1 MSTRIV
7 VDPITRIEGH
17 LRIEAEV
24 KDGKIVDAWSAGTM
38 VRGIEI
44 ILKGRDPR
52 DAWAFTE
59 RVCGVCTTVHALA
72 SVRSVEDALGIA
84 VPPNAELIRNLMFC
98 AQYMQDH
105 VVHFY
110 HLHALDWVDVVSA
123 LKADP
128 AEASRIA
135 QSISNWP
142 KSSVGYFKDLQ
153 KRLSS
158 FVESGQLGIFANAY
172 WGHPAYKLPPAVN
185 LIGVAHYLEA
195 LEWQKEMVKVHTI
208 FGGKNPHP
216 NYLVGG
222 VPCSLNIDE
231 ANAINADRLAH
242 VGRLFEEGQRFIEQ
256 VYIPDLLAIAPFY
269 LDWTEIGG
277 GVKNY
282 LAYGDLPTNGFAD
295 IAHFKF
301 PRGAVL
307 DRDLT
312 QVHAVDPHDPDGV
325 REHIDHSWYS
335 YQGGESQGLHPW
347 DGETKFNYTGP
358 KPPYENLNVDG
369 KYSWLKTPRWK
380 GHAMEVG
387 PLARLLV
394 GFASGNA
401 EIKEAV
407 LQTLGALKAPAT
419 VLFSTLGRT
428 AARGIETKLVARW
441 AQEFYGQ
448 LLANIRNGDSRTF
461 NKDKWERN
469 TWPAT
474 ARGVGASEA
483 PRGALAHWIVIKDQK
498 IENYQLVVPSTW
510 NASPRD
516 GKGQRSPYE
525 ASLIGTP
532 VADVK
537 QPLEILR
544 TVHSFDPCIACAV
557 HLYDDRGQPLQQVS
571 TAPVGYRPSSD
582 DQPSAGGAACPSL
595 DRLGTLSLSNGQD
608 ASSALRSTR
617 STAADLVGATA

>member
-24 KDGKIVDAWSAGTM
+24 KDGRITDAWSAGTM
-38 VRGIEI
+38 VRGIET

-72 SVRSVEDALGIA
+72 SVRSVEDALGVA

-98 AQYMQDH
+98 AQYLQDH

-110 HLHALDWVDVVSA
+110 HLHALDWVDVVSS

-142 KSSVGYFKDLQ
+142 KSSPQYFHDLQ
-153 KRLSS
+153 KRLTA

-172 WGHPAYKLPPAVN
+172 WGHPAYKLPPEVN

-195 LEWQKEMVKVHTI
+195 LEWQKEIVKVHTI

-222 VPCSLNIDE
+222 VPCALNIDE
-231 ANAINADRLAH
+231 ANAINAERLAY
-242 VGRLFEEGQRFIEQ
+242 VGRLFEEAARFVEQ
-256 VYIPDLLAIAPFY
+256 VYLPDLLAIAPFY
-269 LDWTEIGG
+269 LDWAEIGG
-277 GVKNY
+277 GVSNY
-282 LAYGDLPTNGFAD
+282 LCYGDLPTNGFAD
-295 IAHFKF
+295 VARFKF

-307 DRDLT
+307 DRDLSK
-312 QVHAVDPHDPDGV
+312 VHPVDPHDPDGV
-325 REHIDHSWYS
+325 RESIDHSWYS
-335 YQGGESQGLHPW
+335 YNGGEGKALHPW
-347 DGETKFNYTGP
+347 DGETRFNYTGP
-358 KPPYENLNVDG
+358 KPPYDNLNVDG

-387 PLARLLV
+387 PLARMLV
-394 GFASGNA
+394 GYASGNQ
-401 EIKEAV
+401 EIKDAV
-407 LQTLGALKAPAT
+407 TETLAALKAPAA

-428 AARGIETKLVARW
+428 AARGIETRLIARW
-441 AQEFYGQ
+441 ATEFYSQ

-461 NKDKWERN
+461 TKEKWEPA
-469 TWPAT
+469 TWPAQ

-516 GKGQRSPYE
+516 GQGQRSPYE

-532 VADVK
+532 VHDPT

-544 TVHSFDPCIACAV
+544 TVHSFDPCLACAV
-557 HLYDDRGQPLQQVS
+557 HLYDDRGGRLGAAS
-571 TAPVGYRPSSD
+571 TAPV
-582 DQPSAGGAACPSL
+582 L
-595 DRLGTLSLSNGQD
+595 
-608 ASSALRSTR
+608 
-617 STAADLVGATA
+617 

>member
-1 MSTRIV
+1 MSDRIV

-24 KDGKIVDAWSAGTM
+24 KDGRIVDAWSAGTM
-38 VRGIEI
+38 VRGLEI

-52 DAWAFTE
+52 DAWAFCE

-72 SVRSVEDALGIA
+72 SVRSVEDAIGVA

-128 AEASRIA
+128 AETSRIA
-135 QSISNWP
+135 QSISHWP
-142 KSSVGYFKDLQ
+142 KSSPGYFSDLQ
-153 KRLSS
+153 KRLTK
-158 FVESGQLGIFANAY
+158 FVESGQLGIFANGY
-172 WGHPAYKLPPAVN
+172 WGHPAYKLPPEVN

-195 LEWQKEMVKVHTI
+195 LEWQKEIVKVHTI

-222 VPCSLNIDE
+222 VPCALNIDE
-231 ANAINADRLAH
+231 ANAINAERLAM
-242 VGRLFEEGQRFIEQ
+242 VGSLLEQAAQFVEQ
-256 VYIPDLLAIAPFY
+256 VYIPDLLAIAPNY

-277 GVKNY
+277 GVSNY
-282 LAYGDLPTNGFAD
+282 LCYGDLPTNGFAD
-295 IAHFKF
+295 VARFKF

-307 DRDLT
+307 DRNLSE
-312 QVHAVDPHDPDGV
+312 VHAVDPKDPAGV
-325 REHIDHSWYS
+325 QEFIPHSWYS
-335 YQGGESQGLHPW
+335 YDGADGKHPW
-347 DGETKFNYTGP
+347 DGETKLNYTGP
-358 KPPYENLNVDG
+358 QPPYEHLDVSG

-387 PLARLLV
+387 PLARMLV

-401 EIKEAV
+401 EIKDAV
-407 LQTLGALKAPAT
+407 LGTLGALKAPPS

-428 AARGIETKLVARW
+428 AARGIETKLIARW
-441 AQEFYGQ
+441 AMEFYQQ
-448 LLANIRNGDSRTF
+448 LLGNIKNGDSRTF
-461 NKDKWERN
+461 TKEKWLPAS
-469 TWPAT
+469 WPANCK
-474 ARGVGASEA
+474 GVGPTEA
-483 PRGALAHWIVIKDQK
+483 PRGALAHWIVINDQK
-498 IENYQLVVPSTW
+498 IANYQLVVPTTW

-516 GKGQRSPYE
+516 AGGQRSPYE

-532 VADVK
+532 VHDPKV
-537 QPLEILR
+537 PLEILR
-544 TVHSFDPCIACAV
+544 TIHSFDPCLACAV
-557 HLYDDRGQPLQQVS
+557 HLYDDKGE
-571 TAPVGYRPSSD
+571 
-582 DQPSAGGAACPSL
+582 
-595 DRLGTLSLSNGQD
+595 TLKEFTTSP
-608 ASSALRSTR
+608 A
-617 STAADLVGATA
+617 V